1 MQTRPINVLKNT
13 NRNLRG
19 RVLPTQLRNYKRCFH
34 MRAFLAPAAALLAL
48 AAPVAFTPQAFAQS
62 NTLKAVIFEDV
73 KPLYQKTETGYEGFG
88 VDVLEQIR
96 VQANRSKVTYR
107 LASSV
112 EDGVGAV
119 ISGEAD
125 IACGVAFNWDRSTK
139 VTYSLPFS
147 VGGTRLLMA
156 FDTTIDGTPESLEGA
171 TIGVVKDSQSAK
183 VLSGVVPGATLLS
196 FDTPEDALEAFY
208 SGEVSI
214 LGGGTLWLA
223 ANSRID
229 KTALLPF
236 RPYGRS
242 GISCIVKQDNGK
254 LLSSTN
260 IALGQMMQAY
270 MDGDAGTREMINRWI
285 GPGSDVGLSQ
295 ETIRSLYGLILSIT
309 AELNTPATPGV

>member
-1 MQTRPINVLKNT
+1 
-13 NRNLRG
+13 
-19 RVLPTQLRNYKRCFH
+19 

-48 AAPVAFTPQAFAQS
+48 AAPVAFSPQAFAQS

-96 VQANRSKVTYR
+96 MQANRSTVTYR

-156 FDTTIDGTPESLEGA
+156 FDTAIDGTPESLQRVLLA
-171 TIGVVKDSQSAK
+171 RSAES
-183 VLSGVVPGATLLS
+183 LQ
-196 FDTPEDALEAFY
+196 
-208 SGEVSI
+208 
-214 LGGGTLWLA
+214 
-223 ANSRID
+223 ANEYCRVGKRD
-229 KTALLPF
+229 DVADERF
-236 RPYGRS
+236 R
-242 GISCIVKQDNGK
+242 
-254 LLSSTN
+254 
-260 IALGQMMQAY
+260 
-270 MDGDAGTREMINRWI
+270 
-285 GPGSDVGLSQ
+285 
-295 ETIRSLYGLILSIT
+295 
-309 AELNTPATPGV
+309 